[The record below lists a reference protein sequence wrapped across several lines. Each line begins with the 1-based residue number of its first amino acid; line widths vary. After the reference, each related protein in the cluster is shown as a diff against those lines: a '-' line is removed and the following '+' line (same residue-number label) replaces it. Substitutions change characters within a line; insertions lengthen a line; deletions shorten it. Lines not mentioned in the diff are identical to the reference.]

1 MAVAPRIVIA
11 DAGRHTRTMICD
23 ILRSAGYRDLTP
35 AASEADLRML
45 VDQLRPKIVV
55 MAADFPGLSGLN
67 FAKLVRTGLNFV
79 PRETSVILTTSTPT
93 RSFLEAARAVGV
105 DEVVAVPFTT
115 QTLVARILSV
125 VERPRPFVDCP
136 TYVGPCRR
144 RVMLQDYKGP
154 LRRTVD
160 PEKLPE
166 AGPLWSTES
175 NRSAVRMCVQK
186 MSEYRK
192 ELAPEQYTKLRQV
205 YHSVLNIE
213 TRSHQEDDEALG
225 DAARSFGCYISTLQQ
240 EDGIDVALL
249 SQHIDAIHLLALGR
263 ETEADQRRA
272 LVAGLQQSVRASSS
286 REREG

>member
-1 MAVAPRIVIA
+1 MAVAPRILVA

-35 AASEADLRML
+35 AACEADLRML

-55 MAADFPGLSGLN
+55 MAADFPGLSGLD
-67 FAKLVRTGLNFV
+67 FAKLVRNGLNFV

-105 DEVVAVPFTT
+105 DEVVAVPFTM
-115 QTLVARILSV
+115 QTLAARIMSV

-154 LRRTVD
+154 MRRAAD
-160 PEKLPE
+160 PEKAVQP
-166 AGPLWSTES
+166 GPLWSTES
-175 NRSAVRMCVQK
+175 NRAAVRLCVQK

-192 ELAPEQYTKLRQV
+192 DLAPEHYNMLRQV
-205 YHSVLNIE
+205 YHSVMKLE
-213 TRSHQEDDEALG
+213 TRLDQEHDEALG
-225 DAARSFGCYISTLQQ
+225 DAAKSFGFYLSSIGPGQSPDL
-240 EDGIDVALL
+240 DLLSRHVVAL
-249 SQHIDAIHLLALGR
+249 HALALGSGLDG
-263 ETEADQRRA
+263 AQRFA
-272 LVAGLQQSVRASSS
+272 LVAGL
-286 REREG
+286 RERGQAVLDPH

>member
-1 MAVAPRIVIA
+1 MAVAPRILIA

-35 AASEADLRML
+35 ASSEADLRML

-55 MAADFPGLSGLN
+55 MAADFPGLSGLD
-67 FAKLVRTGLNFV
+67 FTKLIRSGLNFV
-79 PRETSVILTTSTPT
+79 PRETSMILTTSTPT

-115 QTLVARILSV
+115 QTLVARILSA

-160 PEKLPE
+160 PDKAVQP
-166 AGPLWSTES
+166 GPLWSTES
-175 NRSAVRMCVQK
+175 NRAAVRLCVQK

-192 ELAPEQYTKLRQV
+192 DLAPEHYSMLRQV
-205 YHSVLNIE
+205 YHSVTKLE
-213 TRSHQEDDEALG
+213 TQSDQEHDEALG
-225 DAARSFGCYISTLQQ
+225 DAARCFGSYMSSIGQGQSPDL
-240 EDGIDVALL
+240 DLL
-249 SQHIDAIHLLALGR
+249 SHHIVAIHTLALGSGL
-263 ETEADQRRA
+263 DGQQRFA
-272 LVAGLQQSVRASSS
+272 LVASLRQRGQAALDPR
-286 REREG
+286 